1 MMFLAANLQKRP
13 ETLCDVTL
21 AVISEPMFTG
31 SLSIP
36 WKLPTYLSPK
46 ITLTLT
52 FYLGQNIG
60 LGRGRLEVSQLF
72 TLVMAPPSWVSLFAP
87 AGFVA
92 RRFRTH
98 ALRLLNSKK
107 RRDCSQ
113 STFWVKFEKS
123 WMRKRDGVKFS
134 SISLQACQNRS
145 LLGDDISLMRIN
157 C

>member
-36 WKLPTYLSPK
+36 WKLPTYPSPK
-46 ITLTLT
+46 PTLTLT

-60 LGRGRLEVSQLF
+60 LGSGRWEVSQLF
-72 TLVMAPPSWVSLFAP
+72 TLEMAPLSWASLFAP
-87 AGFVA
+87 AGFAA
-92 RRFRTH
+92 RRLRTH
-98 ALRLLNSKK
+98 TLPLLNSKK

-113 STFWVKFEKS
+113 SSFWGKFEKS
-123 WMRKRDGVKFS
+123 WIRKRDLFPYKLVRTDCYWVMT
-134 SISLQACQNRS
+134 LA
-145 LLGDDISLMRIN
+145 
-157 C
+157 

>member
-36 WKLPTYLSPK
+36 WKLPTYPSPK
-46 ITLTLT
+46 PTLTLT

-60 LGRGRLEVSQLF
+60 LGSGRWEVSQLF
-72 TLVMAPPSWVSLFAP
+72 TLEMAQLSWASLFVP
-87 AGFVA
+87 AGFAA
-92 RRFRTH
+92 RRLRTH
-98 ALRLLNSKK
+98 TLPILNSKK

-113 STFWVKFEKS
+113 STF
-123 WMRKRDGVKFS
+123 
-134 SISLQACQNRS
+134 
-145 LLGDDISLMRIN
+145 
-157 C
+157 